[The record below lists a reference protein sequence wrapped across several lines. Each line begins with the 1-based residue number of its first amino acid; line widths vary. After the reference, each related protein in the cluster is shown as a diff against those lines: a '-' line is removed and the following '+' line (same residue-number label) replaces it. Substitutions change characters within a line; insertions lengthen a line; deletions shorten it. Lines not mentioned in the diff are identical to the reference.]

1 MRCWLVPYLI
11 LKEIS
16 GALII
21 ISIIPIILINIH
33 NSAVLMQH
41 QFATSNVAASNDVY
55 LSSYACTI
63 HNWIKGLKS
72 QVMANCF
79 KASRSPHSSLLK
91 AEPDAVGA
99 PSLPSGQ
106 RFWRLA
112 RALSASVLCWMSL
125 GHFLLAAPK
134 STASPCDP
142 RATPPV
148 LLTWLAGHLFT
159 QPCVAAGILRYR
171 V

>member
-1 MRCWLVPYLI
+1 MLQR
-11 LKEIS
+11 
-16 GALII
+16 
-21 ISIIPIILINIH
+21 
-33 NSAVLMQH
+33 LMI
-41 QFATSNVAASNDVY
+41 
-55 LSSYACTI
+55 YACTI

-79 KASRSPHSSLLK
+79 KASRSPHSSLLN

-112 RALSASVLCWMSL
+112 RALSAAVLCWMSL

-142 RATPPV
+142 TASDLACRAPFYTTVRCSWISPISSLNSYRSIFFFFFESLTLNSVQPNWVVLETVRVWMQLKQKATPSSQQ
-148 LLTWLAGHLFT
+148 L
-159 QPCVAAGILRYR
+159 
-171 V
+171 

>member
-1 MRCWLVPYLI
+1 
-11 LKEIS
+11 
-16 GALII
+16 
-21 ISIIPIILINIH
+21 
-33 NSAVLMQH
+33 MQH

-63 HNWIKGLKS
+63 HNWFKGLKS

-79 KASRSPHSSLLK
+79 KASRSPHSSLLN

-112 RALSASVLCWMSL
+112 HALSASVLCWMSL

-134 STASPCDP
+134 SAASSCDP
-142 RATPPV
+142 RATPPPRASDLACRAPFYTTV
-148 LLTWLAGHLFT
+148 RGSWISEISSLNSCRSIFFFKASHWTVFSLT
-159 QPCVAAGILRYR
+159 RYCSFR
-171 V
+171 KQ